1 MKKYLLSLA
10 AMLGFAGMAFAAPV
24 TVTELLAQDVPSEA
38 EAVEVS
44 CYIVGYVEGTSYKEN
59 ACHFSADG
67 EVMTNILI
75 AASADETDYQKCM
88 PVQLPT
94 KDNVR
99 AELNLVNHPENLGH
113 EVILTGTFEKYF
125 GVKGVKN
132 VSAYEWVGEAPVP
145 GETPDPV
152 DPDPVDPDPVDPDPV
167 DDGTFT
173 ALVNNADGWTFDD
186 IALSEGVTYVWSWKT
201 YNGSGYL
208 NASAYVSSAP
218 HAAESYAISPVIDL
232 TDATSAKVSFDHAAK
247 FQTTLRTEC
256 TFNVREEGAAEW
268 TVLSIPEWPE
278 AGAWTFANSGNIDLA
293 DYAGKKIEV
302 AFKYGSTDEGADTW
316 EIKNLVVTLDKS
328 TGVEAINVLD
338 GVYVEG
344 NNIVAPEGAKVY
356 SINGAAAG
364 LNGLAS
370 GLYIVVAGDKAVKVL
385 VK

>member
-1 MKKYLLSLA
+1 MKKTLLSLA
-10 AMLGFAGMAFAAPV
+10 AMLGFAGMALAAPV
-24 TVTELLAQDVPSEA
+24 TVTELLAQDVPSA
-38 EAVEVS
+38 PEAVEVS

-67 EVMTNILI
+67 EVMTNFLI

-99 AELNLVNHPENLGH
+99 AELNLADHPENLGH

-125 GVKGVKN
+125 GVKGIKN

-145 GETPDPV
+145 SDPV
-152 DPDPVDPDPVDPDPV
+152 DITLTLLVD
-167 DDGTFT
+167 
-173 ALVNNADGWTFDD
+173 NADGWAFDD
-186 IALSEGVTYVWSWKT
+186 IALSEGLSYVWSWKV
-201 YNGSGYL
+201 YNGTGYL
-208 NASAYVSSAP
+208 NAGAYVGNKP

-232 TDATSAKVSFDHAAK
+232 ADATAVKVSFDHAAK

-256 TFNVREEGAAEW
+256 TFNVREEGTEEW

-278 AGAWTFANSGNIDLA
+278 EGAWTFANSGDIDLA

-302 AFKYGSTDEGADTW
+302 AFKYGSTDTGADTW
-316 EIKNLVVTLDKS
+316 EIKNLVVTMDKS
-328 TGVEAINVLD
+328 TGVETINVLE
-338 GVYVEG
+338 GVYVDG
-344 NNIVAPEGAKVY
+344 NNIVAPEGAKAY
-356 SINGAAAG
+356 SLNGAATG

-370 GLYIVVAGDKAVKVL
+370 GLYIVVAGQKAVKVL